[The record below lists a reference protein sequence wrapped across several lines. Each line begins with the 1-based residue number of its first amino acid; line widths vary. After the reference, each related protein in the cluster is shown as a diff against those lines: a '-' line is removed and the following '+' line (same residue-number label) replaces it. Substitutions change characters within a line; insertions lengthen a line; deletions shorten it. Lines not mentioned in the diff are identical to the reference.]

1 MFLLH
6 LLCDGATSACL
17 KHMETKDFTELLIDS
32 RMKFV
37 NISGFSLIIL
47 VGVSDY

>member
-17 KHMETKDFTELLIDS
+17 KQDFTELLIDS

>member
-1 MFLLH
+1 MALH
-6 LLCDGATSACL
+6 QHVSSM
-17 KHMETKDFTELLIDS
+17 METKDFTELLIDS